1 MIRINLLPIRA
12 VKKQELGRKQL
23 FLFALVL
30 VGAAMGNYYWYDKK
44 NEESERLVAQVA
56 AVKKEIAELDR
67 IIGEVKNIAKE
78 KQSLEEKLKVLETL
92 KRGRTGPV
100 KMLDAL
106 ATATPKNVWLRKFD
120 EKAGALAIEGSAIS
134 NDDLAE
140 YMKSLANV
148 VWTPKG
154 MGRLVENRRG
164 ATESRVELS
173 LSGDIEEF
181 SLSQVKPFFGDI
193 TLKQA
198 SQKTAG
204 DTKIVDFSLTFKADY
219 AI

>member
-23 FLFALVL
+23 YLFALVL
-30 VGAAMGNYYWYDKK
+30 VGAGIGNYYWYDKK
-44 NEESERLVAQVA
+44 NTEAEQLVAQVA

-78 KQSLEEKLKVLETL
+78 KQGLEEKLKVLETL
-92 KRGRTGPV
+92 KRGHTGPV

-164 ATESRVELS
+164 ATESRVELA
-173 LSGDIEEF
+173 LTGDIEEF
-181 SLSQVKPFFGDI
+181 SLSQVKPFFSDV

-198 SQKTAG
+198 SQKAAG
-204 DTKIVDFSLTFKADY
+204 DAKIVDFSLAFKADY

>member
-23 FLFALVL
+23 ILFALVL
-30 VGAAMGNYYWYDKK
+30 IGAGIANYYWYDKK
-44 NEESERLVAQVA
+44 NDEKERLVAQVA

-120 EKAGALAIEGSAIS
+120 EKSGSLAIEGSALS

-140 YMKSLANV
+140 YMKALANV

-154 MGRLVENRRG
+154 MGRLVESRRG
-164 ATESRVELS
+164 ATESRVELT
-173 LSGDIEEF
+173 LSGEINEF
-181 SLSQVKPFFGDI
+181 ALSQVKPFFSDI

-198 SQKTAG
+198 SQKSAG
-204 DTKIVDFSLTFKADY
+204 ETKVVGFSLSLKADY